1 LLAGTE
7 IAHCVRTGS
16 WADEKYMQI
25 LIGKHEGRDHTED
38 IGVDGRIILDG
49 TFGFIWLRVGTSGGL
64 L

>member
-1 LLAGTE
+1 
-7 IAHCVRTGS
+7 
-16 WADEKYMQI
+16 MQI